1 MDKEQEL
8 HDVILKQGFEI
19 ERLQESLN
27 DIAGRL
33 EGLDWDLVTE
43 AESEHGLSL
52 DRLKDIDR
60 RLSDMCAANPLMKR
74 AAQLRN
80 DYVFGKGIEFKNLK
94 PGTQKVVEDE
104 WNERV
109 LFSVLGYEGLNLARM
124 TGGNLFVMYDK
135 NKKSFTRIP
144 LQEVTGLLVDPDDAE
159 RIWAVRR
166 SWTGSRG
173 TRDVWYRT
181 SNYTGTLDKNTFGST
196 ARGNAII
203 APPSQIVFHEAYNR
217 QVGHTLGVPDG
228 LAAMSWAL
236 AYSNYLN
243 NNATLVKAYAQFAFK
258 VTQATRKGI
267 ENAAAKV
274 AKGGVGGSALLPVG
288 ADLSPLNATGSQVNF
303 NNGQALAA
311 MVATSLGLS
320 VVALL
325 SSPGAASGSYGAA
338 ASLDGP
344 TLIGMVSV
352 QEQWRMFY
360 KRILRHVG
368 SKDAEVE
375 FPSIESDPV
384 YRQIASLAL
393 AFTSGAITQKE
404 FRSAV
409 LDLMDIRDADPNSLP
424 KPSAFAAG
432 TMNRGSADP
441 VPRQG
446 NTGAVPGGMSQGD
459 TNNDNRTDVISNN

>member
-1 MDKEQEL
+1 
-8 HDVILKQGFEI
+8 
-19 ERLQESLN
+19 
-27 DIAGRL
+27 
-33 EGLDWDLVTE
+33 
-43 AESEHGLSL
+43 
-52 DRLKDIDR
+52 
-60 RLSDMCAANPLMKR
+60 
-74 AAQLRN
+74 
-80 DYVFGKGIEFKNLK
+80 
-94 PGTQKVVEDE
+94 
-104 WNERV
+104 
-109 LFSVLGYEGLNLARM
+109 
-124 TGGNLFVMYDK
+124 
-135 NKKSFTRIP
+135 
-144 LQEVTGLLVDPDDAE
+144 
-159 RIWAVRR
+159 
-166 SWTGSRG
+166 
-173 TRDVWYRT
+173 
-181 SNYTGTLDKNTFGST
+181 
-196 ARGNAII
+196 
-203 APPSQIVFHEAYNR
+203 
-217 QVGHTLGVPDG
+217 
-228 LAAMSWAL
+228 
-236 AYSNYLN
+236 
-243 NNATLVKAYAQFAFK
+243 
-258 VTQATRKGI
+258 
-267 ENAAAKV
+267 
-274 AKGGVGGSALLPVG
+274 
-288 ADLSPLNATGSQVNF
+288 
-303 NNGQALAA
+303 
-311 MVATSLGLS
+311 VATSLGLS

-375 FPSIESDPV
+375 FPSIETDPV

-432 TMNRGSADP
+432 TSNWGSADP